1 MRKILSL
8 LIVFL
13 LVLSLAACS
22 NQKAQNRES
31 QSPES
36 AIIFDTGKWPE
47 NKFTEGLA
55 IPSGTVSTTII
66 DEKNEYC
73 SINIVEIEE
82 NEYNDYMKQLNK
94 DGFSIVKEVSE
105 EIEGQGYVS
114 ENIVLSDGKKWLS
127 VSHIPNNLILYISFS
142 ESN

>member
-1 MRKILSL
+1 M
-8 LIVFL
+8 
-13 LVLSLAACS
+13 
-22 NQKAQNRES
+22 
-31 QSPES
+31 
-36 AIIFDTGKWPE
+36 
-47 NKFTEGLA
+47 
-55 IPSGTVSTTII
+55 
-66 DEKNEYC
+66 
-73 SINIVEIEE
+73 EIEE